1 MPVEEIIKELRRQDK
16 VINDALITKQSL
28 YEQLVKAGTEDF
40 DWITVQTASKILG
53 VSVGTIYNKIN
64 TGELNT
70 KHINS
75 SVRVSKK
82 EILAIDDKEVRKR
95 PERKYCVETMS

>member
-1 MPVEEIIKELRRQDK
+1 MPVEEIIKELSRQDK
-16 VINDALITKQSL
+16 VIADALSIKQSL
-28 YEQLVKAGTEDF
+28 YEQLAKAGTEDF

-64 TGELNT
+64 AGELNT
-70 KHINS
+70 KRIKS

-82 EILAIDDKEVRKR
+82 EIMAIDDKEN
-95 PERKYCVETMS
+95 

>member
-16 VINDALITKQSL
+16 VINDALANKQLL
-28 YEQLVKAGTEDF
+28 YEQLAKAGTEDY
-40 DWITVQTASKILG
+40 DWITVLTASEILG

-64 TGELNT
+64 AGELNT
-70 KHINS
+70 KRIKT

-82 EILAIDDKEVRKR
+82 EILAINDKE
-95 PERKYCVETMS
+95 

>member
-1 MPVEEIIKELRRQDK
+1 MPVEEIIKELSRQDK
-16 VINDALITKQSL
+16 VIADALSTKQLL
-28 YEQLVKAGTEDF
+28 YEQLAKAGTEDF

-64 TGELNT
+64 AGELNI
-70 KHINS
+70 KRIKS

-82 EILAIDDKEVRKR
+82 EIMAIDDREI
-95 PERKYCVETMS
+95 

>member
-1 MPVEEIIKELRRQDK
+1 MPVEEIIKELQRQDK
-16 VINDALITKQSL
+16 VITDALVNKQSL
-28 YEQLVKAGTEDF
+28 YEQLAKAGTEDF

-64 TGELNT
+64 AGELNT
-70 KHINS
+70 KRIKT

-82 EILAIDDKEVRKR
+82 EILAINDKE
-95 PERKYCVETMS
+95 

>member
-1 MPVEEIIKELRRQDK
+1 MPVEEIIKEMQRQDK
-16 VINDALITKQSL
+16 VINDALQTKQLL
-28 YEQLVKAGTEDF
+28 YEQLAKAGTEDF

-64 TGELNT
+64 AGELKT
-70 KHINS
+70 KHIKS

-82 EILAIDDKEVRKR
+82 EIMEIDDKG
-95 PERKYCVETMS
+95 